1 FGGSVRCVYET
12 AIDDPD
18 GEPYRHVNIDI
29 DDHGRLNRHHL
40 TLLPRFGAV
49 YNLGQEMGNVYA
61 NISKGYKSGGYNTQM
76 FSEVLQQ
83 RLMSIMGIG
92 GSEDIDAIVGYR
104 PEKSWN
110 YEIGAH
116 LWPADGLGL
125 EAAVFYIDCRDQ
137 QLTMFPEGTT
147 TGRMMT
153 NAGQTRSMGAE
164 LTIHWQPAADWNLT
178 ASYGLTDARFVRF
191 HDGREDYAGK
201 RLPYVPANTLFVQ
214 GIYNHNWPDKIIK
227 SLTAEVNLR
236 GTGDIY
242 WNEAN
247 TQRQPF
253 YLLPG
258 AQITAEAGVVSLSVW
273 GRNLTAAI
281 APVL

>member
-1 FGGSVRCVYET
+1 
-12 AIDDPD
+12 
-18 GEPYRHVNIDI
+18 
-29 DDHGRLNRHHL
+29 
-40 TLLPRFGAV
+40 
-49 YNLGQEMGNVYA
+49 
-61 NISKGYKSGGYNTQM
+61 
-76 FSEVLQQ
+76 
-83 RLMSIMGIG
+83 
-92 GSEDIDAIVGYR
+92 
-104 PEKSWN
+104 
-110 YEIGAH
+110 
-116 LWPADGLGL
+116 
-125 EAAVFYIDCRDQ
+125 
-137 QLTMFPEGTT
+137 
-147 TGRMMT
+147 
-153 NAGQTRSMGAE
+153 AGQTRSMGAE

-178 ASYGLTDARFVRF
+178 ASYGLTEARFVRF

-258 AQITAEAGVVSLSVW
+258 AQITAEAGIVSLSVW
-273 GRNLTAAI
+273 GRNLTATHYDTFYFVSMGNEFVQRAKTREI
-281 APVL
+281 GATLTVKL